1 MAQVGRCLGTSRP
14 LATALATACR
24 PAAHHQF
31 RVSSPDLLTAM
42 ADPQLTPR
50 TPLLLR
56 SAAWRLVGAAL
67 ISAVLIA
74 LWRWALSGGGA
85 A

>member
-1 MAQVGRCLGTSRP
+1 M
-14 LATALATACR
+14 
-24 PAAHHQF
+24 PAARGQF

-56 SAAWRLVGAAL
+56 SSAWRLVGAAL

>member
-1 MAQVGRCLGTSRP
+1 MPWHLTAPGHRLGNG
-14 LATALATACR
+14 L

-31 RVSSPDLLTAM
+31 RASLPDHLTAM

>member
-14 LATALATACR
+14 LATALATACLPR
-24 PAAHHQF
+24 GHF
-31 RVSSPDLLTAM
+31 CVSSPDHLTAM

>member
-14 LATALATACR
+14 LATALATACL
-24 PAAHHQF
+24 PARGQF
-31 RVSSPDLLTAM
+31 CVSSPDHLTAM

>member
-1 MAQVGRCLGTSRP
+1 MA
-14 LATALATACR
+14 
-24 PAAHHQF
+24 F
-31 RVSSPDLLTAM
+31 
-42 ADPQLTPR
+42 PQLTPR

>member
-1 MAQVGRCLGTSRP
+1 
-14 LATALATACR
+14 
-24 PAAHHQF
+24 
-31 RVSSPDLLTAM
+31 M

-56 SAAWRLVGAAL
+56 SAALRLVGAAL
-67 ISAVLIA
+67 TSAVLIA